1 MNGSFE
7 VKKNGQVI
15 GTAELRQQGLYC
27 HVRCR
32 CCLEGTGMQ
41 RLSLGVGKRVIDL
54 GILVP
59 MSGEFGMDTRIAAK
73 RIPEGT
79 PEFWVGERVRRE
91 APPEET
97 AREAPAAEMQPEP
110 EEPAEAP
117 MPAEQP
123 AEAREAPMPASPGAE
138 NCGCPTDGPEQTPP
152 HAADETA
159 GENTAAEASAA
170 DAAALPEPPAL
181 EKAAAEDPAQ
191 AIPAALPGAEEMP
204 VSAPKEEVPP
214 EAAMVFHPVAEDAPF
229 DQLSRLPEAV
239 LATEGEQMGVVL
251 PEE

>member
-32 CCLEGTGMQ
+32 CRLEGTGMQ

-97 AREAPAAEMQPEP
+97 AREAPVGEPHPEP
-110 EEPAEAP
+110 EAPAEAP
-117 MPAEQP
+117 MPVEQP
-123 AEAREAPMPASPGAE
+123 AAQEAPMPASPVAE
-138 NCGCPTDGPEQTPP
+138 RRGCPADGPEQMPSP
-152 HAADETA
+152 AAEETA
-159 GENTAAEASAA
+159 GENMAVKAPAA
-170 DAAALPEPPAL
+170 DAAVLPEPPAL
-181 EKAAAEDPAQ
+181 KEAAAEDPAQ
-191 AIPAALPGAEEMP
+191 AIPAAFPGAEEMP
-204 VSAPKEEVPP
+204 VSAPEEEVPP
-214 EAAMVFHPVAEDAPF
+214 EAVMVFHPVAEDAPF

-239 LATEGEQMGVVL
+239 LAAEGEQMGVAL